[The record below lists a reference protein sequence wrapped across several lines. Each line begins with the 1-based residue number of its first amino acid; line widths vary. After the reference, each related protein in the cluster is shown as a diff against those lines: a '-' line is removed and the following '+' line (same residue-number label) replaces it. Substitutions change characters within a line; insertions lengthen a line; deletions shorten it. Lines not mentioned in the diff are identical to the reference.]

1 MDAPQPAHYIRRMN
15 PTTSA
20 WVVGIRPW
28 KQWQITPFLTPR
40 YGRLRY
46 LRSAEALLK
55 KPSLAGQTIIIW
67 AAREPAG
74 FADAVAA
81 KGAKLVRMEDGFLR
95 SVGLGSNHVGGS
107 SLVVDETGIYFD
119 PRTPSALESMLQNE
133 PADAALLQR
142 ARLLRQQ
149 LVQHGLTKYNVG
161 SSTPITINA
170 RPGQRRVLV
179 PGQVENDASLR
190 QGSPEVQHNLA
201 LLQRVRAAEPEAW
214 IVYKPHPDTE
224 AGTRPGQLADADVL
238 RHADQI
244 VREVTVTALFPQID
258 LVHTMTSLVGFE
270 ALLRGLPV
278 HTWGLPFYAGWGL
291 STDHL
296 STPRRTQRLSL
307 DALVAGVLIRYPLYR
322 HPHSGEPCEVEAL
335 VDALRQQA
343 PSPMQRQRSSWRRLA
358 RLTRGLLRS
367 LSTVRHAR

>member
-1 MDAPQPAHYIRRMN
+1 MDVPRRAHYIGRMN

-28 KQWQITPFLTPR
+28 KQWQITPFLAPR

-55 KPSLAGQTIIIW
+55 KPVLAGHTVIIW

-74 FADAVAA
+74 FAATLAA
-81 KGAKLVRMEDGFLR
+81 RGAKLVRMEDGFLR
-95 SVGLGSNHVGGS
+95 SVGLGSNHVGGH
-107 SLVVDETGIYFD
+107 SLVVDEVGIYFD
-119 PRTPSALESMLQNE
+119 PRTPSALETMLQNE

-142 ARLLRQQ
+142 ASLLRQQ
-149 LVQHGLTKYNVG
+149 LVQHGLSKYNVG
-161 SSTPITINA
+161 STTAITINA

-190 QGSPEVQHNLA
+190 HGSPELQGNLA

-214 IVYKPHPDTE
+214 IIYKPHPDTE
-224 AGTRPGQLADADVL
+224 AGTRPGQLDDTEVL
-238 RHADQI
+238 RHANQI
-244 VREVTVTALFPQID
+244 VRETAVTALFPQID
-258 LVHTMTSLVGFE
+258 AVHTMTSLVGFE
-270 ALLRGLPV
+270 ALLRGLAV

-291 STDHL
+291 TTDHL
-296 STPRRTQRLSL
+296 STPRRSQRLSL

-322 HPHSGEPCEVEAL
+322 HPYRNEPCEVEAL
-335 VDALRQQA
+335 VECLSQQV
-343 PSPMQRQRSSWRRLA
+343 PSPMPQQRSSWRRLA
-358 RLTRGLLRS
+358 RLTQGLLRS
-367 LSTVRHAR
+367 LIRVQHAR